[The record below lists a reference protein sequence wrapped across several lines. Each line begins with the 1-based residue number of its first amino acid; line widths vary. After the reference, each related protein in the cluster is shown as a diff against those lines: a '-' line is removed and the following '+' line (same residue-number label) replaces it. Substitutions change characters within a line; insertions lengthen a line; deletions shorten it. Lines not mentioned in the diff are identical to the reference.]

1 MTESTPKHFDD
12 LHPRPQIDY
21 MLRTTVQKNTALS
34 GMADQK
40 ANILTATAFILLT
53 VLVSQYNVMPVLAS
67 EIFVLLIFICLS
79 IIFSLISLF
88 PISKS
93 NKLRRTNWLFFG
105 DYHEKEYEDYTQH
118 MLEIMESESLTYDT
132 ILLEIY
138 QSGIVLKNKFKY
150 IQWSYMALMTGFI
163 VFLIMIFFNKI
174 ILS

>member
-1 MTESTPKHFDD
+1 MADTRNKNFDD
-12 LHPRPQIDY
+12 IHPRLQIDY

-53 VLVSQYNVMPVLAS
+53 VLVSQYNQMPDLAS
-67 EIFVLLIFICLS
+67 EIFVLLIFICIS

-93 NKLRRTNWLFFG
+93 SKLRRTNWLFFG
-105 DYHEKEYEDYTQH
+105 DYHEKEYDDYTQH

-150 IQWSYMALMTGFI
+150 IQWSYMALMAGFV
-163 VFLIMIFFNKI
+163 VFLIMILFNKI